1 MLNMRTQYSLPPA
14 RRAANRLKDLRREF
28 CLQTNFVLYLPN
40 VEFVLFNCLF
50 ISSIHSTF
58 VCLFFFYH
66 FAFSTYS
73 FWRTRVFPSCVYLQ
87 AFGLICGVC
96 LPLFGGCSENT
107 SLSYD
112 VLQRKLCFKDTD
124 NAFLNKNPLIRT
136 INGTLRLSDW
146 STFKA
151 AIMLISCNERP
162 AIILSSIVL
171 FNNLSRKVLWCHLL
185 S

>member
-1 MLNMRTQYSLPPA
+1 MRTQYSLPPA

-58 VCLFFFYH
+58 VCFFFLSFCICDIFVLEDESLPFMCVSAGVWSYLWSV
-66 FAFSTYS
+66 FAFV
-73 FWRTRVFPSCVYLQ
+73 W
-87 AFGLICGVC
+87 
-96 LPLFGGCSENT
+96 GCSENT

-136 INGTLRLSDW
+136 INGTQQLSD
-146 STFKA
+146 
-151 AIMLISCNERP
+151 
-162 AIILSSIVL
+162 
-171 FNNLSRKVLWCHLL
+171 
-185 S
+185 